1 MHVDY
6 IKDKEELTSK
16 NTELIEKYELLKYE
30 YELYKMNNT
39 ESESGSI
46 HLEKYQEQL
55 NQNKIL
61 LDDLNEKNKVIINL
75 VTGIFLSFKNI
86 FYSS

>member
-1 MHVDY
+1 M
-6 IKDKEELTSK
+6 
-16 NTELIEKYELLKYE
+16 ELIEKYESSNKH
-30 YELYKMNNT
+30 KT
-39 ESESGSI
+39 ENDSGNV

-75 VTGIFLSFKNI
+75 VFVAGIFLSFKNI